1 LLSHIPMD
9 RAILKKWL
17 EAGIIEQESFSLTTT
32 GTPQGG
38 IISPVL
44 MNLTGRLFGR
54 KSTVALMLP

>member
-1 LLSHIPMD
+1 MD
-9 RAILKKWL
+9 KQTLKKWL
-17 EAGIIEQESFSLTTT
+17 KAGFIEQGEWHETEA

-38 IISPVL
+38 TISPVL